1 MLEWGCLMFTH
12 LPSLLLFIVGIG
24 VLLLPLARLVRIERE
39 KRDLEGAMGVVV
51 ELEAVEHLTPN
62 IEQTP
67 SWLSSTRYRPIVEF
81 LTATGETR
89 QVTGSVS
96 VPEDALRVGERLPVR
111 YDPRDPERAYLDSH
125 AEGLGMLR
133 VPVLICAG
141 FLFFGL
147 VAWSR
152 WTL

>member
-1 MLEWGCLMFTH
+1 MVDRGHLVFTH
-12 LPSLLLFIVGIG
+12 LPSLLLFVVGIG
-24 VLLLPLARLVRIERE
+24 VLLLPLARLVRRGRE
-39 KRDLEGAMGVVV
+39 TRDLERAMGVVV

-62 IEQTP
+62 IEQIP
-67 SWLSSTRYRPIVEF
+67 SWLSSTRYRPVLEF

-89 QVTGSVS
+89 QVTGAVS
-96 VPEDALRVGERLPVR
+96 VPADAIQVGERLPVR

-125 AEGLGMLR
+125 AEGPGTLT
-133 VPVLICAG
+133 VPALICAG

-147 VAWSR
+147 VAWTR